1 MGLLAECWE
10 GLAHW
15 GTGGWI
21 WMGIMMVAG
30 LALLAVLI
38 YAAFRCLSRYI
49 AAAGPSSAVRETP
62 LDIARRRY
70 AAGEISRE
78 EFERL
83 KADLGGW

>member
-10 GLAHW
+10 GFAHW

-30 LALLAVLI
+30 LVLLAVLI
-38 YAAFRCLSRYI
+38 YAAFRGLSHYT
-49 AAAGPSSAVRETP
+49 AVTGPGGAVRETP

-70 AAGEISRE
+70 AAGEISPE

-83 KADLGGW
+83 KADLGG